1 MGDVHSD
8 RGRRWNLLV
17 NYWEGE
23 RGTGGWGVGGGMV
36 SERESE
42 IKWHS
47 EVSHPSLF
55 Q

>member
-17 NYWEGE
+17 NYWEG
-23 RGTGGWGVGGGMV
+23 GGGGGGGVRV